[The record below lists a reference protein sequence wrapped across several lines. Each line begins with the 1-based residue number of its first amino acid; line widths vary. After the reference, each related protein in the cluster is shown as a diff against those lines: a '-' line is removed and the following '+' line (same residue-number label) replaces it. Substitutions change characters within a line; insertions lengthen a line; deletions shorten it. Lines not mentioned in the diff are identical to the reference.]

1 MEPWVPLRV
10 ILHPTV
16 KETVMTN
23 AIEVA
28 TRRVLETYALMF
40 DTAKAE
46 EVREG
51 VQEYLQKVFSAGETD
66 EDRLAVCGLVYLR
79 EKEGRSDP
87 VAQGF
92 TGL

>member
-1 MEPWVPLRV
+1 MS
-10 ILHPTV
+10 
-16 KETVMTN
+16 N

-46 EVREG
+46 QARDDV
-51 VQEYLQKVFSAGETD
+51 VQYLNKVFSAGETD
-66 EDRLAVCGLVYLR
+66 ESRLAVCGLVYLR
-79 EKEGRSDP
+79 EKEGHSDP

>member
-1 MEPWVPLRV
+1 MR
-10 ILHPTV
+10 
-16 KETVMTN
+16 N

-40 DTAKAE
+40 DNAKAE
-46 EVREG
+46 AVREG
-51 VQEYLQKVFSAGETD
+51 LEDYLQKVFSAGETD
-66 EDRLAVCGLVYLR
+66 ESRLAVCGLVYLR

-87 VAQGF
+87 VAEGF

>member
-1 MEPWVPLRV
+1 MS
-10 ILHPTV
+10 
-16 KETVMTN
+16 N

-28 TRRVLETYALMF
+28 ARRVLETYALMF

-46 EVREG
+46 EARES
-51 VQEYLQKVFSAGETD
+51 VVAYLEKMHSAGETD

-79 EKEGRSDP
+79 EKEGRCDP
-87 VAQGF
+87 VAEGF

>member
-1 MEPWVPLRV
+1 
-10 ILHPTV
+10 
-16 KETVMTN
+16 MTMN

-40 DTAKAE
+40 DTTKAE
-46 EVREG
+46 AARES
-51 VQEYLQKVFSAGETD
+51 VEDYLQKMFSAGETD
-66 EDRLAVCGLVYLR
+66 EGPAGPGAPGPGT
-79 EKEGRSDP
+79 GRSDP

>member
-1 MEPWVPLRV
+1 MV
-10 ILHPTV
+10 HPTV
-16 KETVMTN
+16 KETVMTNAN

-46 EVREG
+46 EAREG

>member
-1 MEPWVPLRV
+1 M
-10 ILHPTV
+10 
-16 KETVMTN
+16 KN
-23 AIEVA
+23 AIEIA

-46 EVREG
+46 AAREG
-51 VQEYLQKVFSAGETD
+51 VEEYLQKMFSAGETD
-66 EDRLAVCGLVYLR
+66 EGRLAVCGLVYLR

-87 VAQGF
+87 VAEGF